1 MTDLSAD
8 NQTDQLPLVLIVD
21 DCPAVHRLLQARLR
35 SEAVRIMSAMDG
47 REALDKADVFNPD
60 LILLDLSLP
69 GMDGYEVL
77 RSLKNK
83 SSTHEIPVLI
93 VSGKRDP
100 EDKVTAF
107 DLGAVDFVCKPFEMA
122 ELRARIRV
130 ALRMQRLVRML
141 AQRAQI
147 DGLTGLSNRT
157 QFDRR
162 WHEEFERASRS
173 GHPLSLAMID
183 LDEFK
188 SINDTYGHPAGDAV
202 LSGIAQMVQRA
213 VRVSDIP
220 CRFGGEEFAII
231 LPEIGSAHAELLCE
245 RIRKTAEAMEWPR
258 HPARRV
264 TLSVGVAG
272 SDTVS
277 GHRPEDFIEH
287 ADKHLYTAKRS
298 GRNRVVSGDLG
309 TGPVRIAS

>member
-1 MTDLSAD
+1 MTDLNAD

-35 SEAVRIMSAMDG
+35 SEAVRIMSALDG
-47 REALDKADVFNPD
+47 REALDKVEVFNPD

-77 RSLKNK
+77 RSLKNN
-83 SSTHEIPVLI
+83 SATHEIPVLI
-93 VSGKRDP
+93 LSGKREP

-162 WHEEFERASRS
+162 WIEEYERAARS
-173 GHPLSLAMID
+173 HHALSLAMID

-202 LSGIAQMVQRA
+202 LSGIAQMIQRA

-231 LPEIGSAHAELLCE
+231 LPEIGSAHAEMLCE
-245 RIRKTAEAMEWPR
+245 RIRKAAEAMEWPR

-264 TLSVGVAG
+264 TLSIGIAG

-277 GHRPEDFIEH
+277 AHRPEDFIEQ
-287 ADKHLYTAKRS
+287 ADRHLYTAKRS
-298 GRNRVVSGDLG
+298 GRNRVVRGDLG
-309 TGPVRIAS
+309 TGPIRIAS